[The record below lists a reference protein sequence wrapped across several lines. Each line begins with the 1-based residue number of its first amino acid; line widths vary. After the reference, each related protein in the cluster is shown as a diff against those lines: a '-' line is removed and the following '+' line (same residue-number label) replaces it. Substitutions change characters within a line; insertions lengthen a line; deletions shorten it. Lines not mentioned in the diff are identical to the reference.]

1 TTTTF
6 ILALFTILLW
16 LISGRYFGFP
26 DTWQLVINTGIT
38 IMTFLMVFL
47 IQGIQNKDS
56 RAIPLKL
63 NELTAAYRH

>member
-1 TTTTF
+1 
-6 ILALFTILLW
+6 
-16 LISGRYFGFP
+16 
-26 DTWQLVINTGIT
+26 
-38 IMTFLMVFL
+38 MTFLMLFL